1 MSWSFK
7 TESLHNSNFPFL
19 GQHHQGREA
28 ITCYAATKP
37 KDLDTSV
44 IGVSKTPFSLLC
56 TARPCICACE
66 CHMCH
71 TVHGEVRGRL
81 SGVSLLISI
90 AWDGLSLF
98 LLCSPGHLGH
108 QSAETVSPLPTSTH
122 TPNCKS
128 MQRTWQIKSP
138 FHILI
143 SLWVNQPLLQSMA
156 CKQSPLSRGPPV
168 MLPTAPLAKQKSLG
182 SSESHLSHFACH
194 ILLVSI

>member
-1 MSWSFK
+1 MSARLPSPFCA
-7 TESLHNSNFPFL
+7 LHAHALVPVS
-19 GQHHQGREA
+19 
-28 ITCYAATKP
+28 ATRA
-37 KDLDTSV
+37 TRA
-44 IGVSKTPFSLLC
+44 TRATLC
-56 TARPCICACE
+56 MERSE
-66 CHMCH
+66 D
-71 TVHGEVRGRL
+71 RL

-90 AWDGLSLF
+90 AWDSLSLF

-143 SLWVNQPLLQSMA
+143 SLWVNQPLLQNMA
-156 CKQSPLSRGPPV
+156 CKQSLLSHGPPI

-194 ILLVSI
+194 ILLVSITDNDKAMKLSPLSSPDFQF